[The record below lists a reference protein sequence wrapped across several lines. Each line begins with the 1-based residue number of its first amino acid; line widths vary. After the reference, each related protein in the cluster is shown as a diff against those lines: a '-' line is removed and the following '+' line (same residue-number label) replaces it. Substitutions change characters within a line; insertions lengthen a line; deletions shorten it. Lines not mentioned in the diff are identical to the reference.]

1 VERSELELEPG
12 LLVPLYTVSTLI
24 IGSGA
29 AGLNCAEHLIEFG
42 APDVLVVTERLGG
55 GTSANSGSDKQTY
68 YKIGV
73 FGDVADSP
81 MEFARTLTAG
91 GMMHGDLAYI
101 EGLNSLPEFYHL
113 VRNGVPFPHN
123 RYGAFVGYK
132 TDHDPRHRATS
143 AGPKTSWLMVRGAL
157 EALRRHGVPILDRHQ
172 VIRLL
177 TVPGRVGVRVIGAV
191 GLDLSRL
198 SAPGHG
204 LVVFSAENVVLA
216 TGGPGELYSAS
227 VYPPGQAGGHGLA
240 LEIGV
245 VANNLT
251 ELQFG
256 LASTRFRWNVS
267 GTYQQVV
274 PSYVSVAADGSD
286 RREFLLG
293 YFDRPGDLAT
303 ATFLK
308 GYQWPFHAERTQGCG
323 SSLVDVAVWMEEQ
336 SGRHVFVDFGRNAA
350 ALELLAPEARE
361 YLIRSGA
368 YQPTPLERLAHMN
381 PAAVAVYEEHGVD
394 LREPLEVTVCA
405 QHCNGGLRGDIWWE
419 TSVPHLFAIGEVNGS
434 HGVRPGG
441 SALNA
446 GQVGGLRV
454 AQRIGRVYRA
464 TPLPPHVFEPTV
476 MPQLRAALDRIRWLM
491 AAGEGAPSPG
501 RVRREIQARMTAH
514 GAFLRSASGLADAVN
529 GARLL
534 LHRIRAEGQ
543 RLASVEQLATAV
555 ENEHLCLTHLALLQT
570 MKAYVDAGGGSRG
583 SCMVLDPAGDR
594 TVRTPRGQQLRH
606 RSENLTM
613 RAEILETRLKAPAGV
628 DFEVVAIPTRPLPDD
643 TSWYETTW
651 REFEAG
657 RVFEDEP
664 QVKTFLVPKGAS
676 PL

>member
-1 VERSELELEPG
+1 VERGELEIEPG
-12 LLVPLYTVSTLI
+12 LSVPLYTVSTLI

-29 AGLNCAEHLIEFG
+29 AGLNCAEHLVELG

-91 GMMHGDLAYI
+91 GMTHGDLAYV

-132 TDHDPRHRATS
+132 TDHDPRQRATS

-157 EALRRHGVPILDRHQ
+157 QELRRHGVPILDRHQ

-177 TVPGRVGVRVIGAV
+177 TVPSGAGVRVIGAV

-198 SAPGHG
+198 GAPGHG

-216 TGGPGELYSAS
+216 AGGPGELYSAS
-227 VYPPGQAGGHGLA
+227 VYPAGQAGGHGLA
-240 LEIGV
+240 LEIGAI
-245 VANNLT
+245 ANNLA

-267 GTYQQVV
+267 GTYQQVI
-274 PSYVSVAADGSD
+274 PSYVSTAADGSD
-286 RREFLLG
+286 RREFLTG
-293 YFDRPGDLAT
+293 YFDSPGDLAT
-303 ATFLK
+303 ATFFK
-308 GYQWPFHAERTQGCG
+308 GYQWPFHAERTQGQG
-323 SSLVDVAVWMEEQ
+323 SSLIDIAVWLERQ
-336 SGRHVFVDFGRNAA
+336 AGRVASLDFTCSAA
-350 ALELLAPEARE
+350 DLDALGPEARE
-361 YLIRSGA
+361 YLLRSGA
-368 YQPTPLERLAHMN
+368 SQPTPLGRLSHMN
-381 PAAVAVYEEHGVD
+381 PAAVAVYEEHGID
-394 LREPLEVTVCA
+394 LREPLEVAVCA
-405 QHCNGGLRGDIWWE
+405 QHCNGGLKSDVWWE
-419 TSVPHLFAIGEVNGS
+419 TSVAHLFAIGEVNGS

-446 GQVGGLRV
+446 GQVGGLRA
-454 AQRIGRVYRA
+454 AQRIARAYRA
-464 TPLPPHVFEPTV
+464 MPLPPQVFGPAA
-476 MPQLRAALDRIRWLM
+476 MPQLRAAIDRARWLVS
-491 AAGEGAPSPG
+491 APDDAPSPG
-501 RVRREIQARMTAH
+501 RVRREIQARMTTH
-514 GAFLRSASGLADAVN
+514 GAFLRSACGLADAVN
-529 GARLL
+529 GAKLL
-534 LHRIRAEGQ
+534 LHRIRADGQ
-543 RLASVEQLATAV
+543 RLTSPEQLPAAL

-594 TVRTPRGQQLRH
+594 VVRAPRGEQLRH
-606 RSENLTM
+606 RSEDLAM
-613 RAEILETRLKAPAGV
+613 RAEILETRLMGPEAA
-628 DFEVVAIPTRPLPDD
+628 DFEVTAVPVRPLPDD
-643 TSWYETTW
+643 ASWYETTW

-657 RVFEDEP
+657 LVFE
-664 QVKTFLVPKGAS
+664 
-676 PL
+676 